1 MNKVGIETVHYADLE
16 TLSVLGVWNQRWVH
30 VYGE

>member
-1 MNKVGIETVHYADLE
+1 MEHAGIETVHYADLE
-16 TLSVLGVWNQRWVH
+16 TRSFLGIWTEQWVH